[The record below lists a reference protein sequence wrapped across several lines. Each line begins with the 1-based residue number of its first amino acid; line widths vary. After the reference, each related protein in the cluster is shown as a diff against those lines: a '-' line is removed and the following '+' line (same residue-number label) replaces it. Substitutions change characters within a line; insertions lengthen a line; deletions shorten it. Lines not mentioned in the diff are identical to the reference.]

1 MHPTLCTPSRD
12 LSPHFFTVMAL
23 SQQEKNVRLEA
34 ESWQDKMKA
43 GLNHSLAI
51 VQEQAQKGY
60 EVTKERVNTYR
71 AGQEL
76 LDKGGEAAE
85 TAIRGK
91 MMAKVAVGHSEELVT
106 RARVAKET
114 LEETVRC
121 LRSAHQSAENLP
133 EGVTGVS
140 SFAELAEAY
149 EAKATL
155 YKMLLETWEDDKE
168 LPKPPL
174 MTPAEEDAALLLQ
187 IQDGYKQTKTRV
199 AQGAELLRKNT
210 VETGN
215 IFTSQCLGS
224 SSVCV

>member
-1 MHPTLCTPSRD
+1 
-12 LSPHFFTVMAL
+12 MAL